1 MIMLTLIKNVK
12 IVLPDKILEGH
23 SVVVNEGKISNI
35 LANKTIDDANYDN
48 VIHGENNYLS
58 PGFIDIHT
66 HGNSGYDIL
75 DSTTEAIDN
84 ISKYNLLNGVTSF
97 LGTIITSSYSETV
110 NAINNIGEYI
120 DKKKESTILGIH
132 LEGPFFN
139 IIKKGAQPEEYIRK
153 PDFGLMTDILNRANE
168 NIKMVSIAPELE
180 GALDIIKMLDDKGIT
195 VAMGHTNATYDEAM
209 KGINE
214 GITVST
220 HLFNGMRSFT
230 HRDPGVIGASLLDD
244 RVYCEI
250 IADRIHLH
258 DATILMT
265 VKIKGYDKVIL
276 VSDSMMA
283 SGLKDGEYL
292 LGGQI
297 VIVNEGIARLESG
310 NLAGST
316 TNLRKSVYN
325 MIHFLNIPICEV
337 VKMASLNPA
346 KAINVHKYKGSIEIG
361 KDADLII
368 FDEDINIK
376 MTMIKGKIF

>member
-1 MIMLTLIKNVK
+1 MLTLIKNVK